1 MGVIVI
7 SLWSTS
13 MGIKVT
19 ICISICILAII
30 SVVAKISTLIFGQ
43 KMVICDK
50 QSKFKQFI

>member
-1 MGVIVI
+1 MSVIVI

-19 ICISICILAII
+19 IRITICILAIVCI
-30 SVVAKISTLIFGQ
+30 VAKISPLIFGQ

>member
-30 SVVAKISTLIFGQ
+30 SVVAKISTYIPIHG
-43 KMVICDK
+43 IEPY
-50 QSKFKQFI
+50 II